1 MAMKIIHSYS
11 EKIVG
16 TVNYIRAD
24 LMVDS
29 AAELPAADGVQNF
42 HLQMGSVG
50 YVINDHDFYVMN
62 SAGSW
67 IKNGE

>member
-1 MAMKIIHSYS
+1 MAIKIIHSNS

-24 LMVDS
+24 LMVDT
-29 AAELPAADGVQNF
+29 AAELPAVDGIQNF

-50 YVINDHDFYVMN
+50 YVINDSAFYVLN

>member
-24 LMVDS
+24 IMVDEV
-29 AAELPAADGVQNF
+29 ADLPAADVKPNF
-42 HLQMGSVG
+42 HLTMGSIA
-50 YVINDHDFYVMN
+50 YVINDAEYYVMN
-62 SAGSW
+62 SAGTW
-67 IKNGE
+67 KKNGE

>member
-24 LMVDS
+24 IMVDTV
-29 AAELPAADGVQNF
+29 AELPAVDSIPNI
-42 HLQMGSVG
+42 HLTMGSIG
-50 YVINDHDFYVMN
+50 YVINDAEYYVLN
-62 SAGSW
+62 SAGTW
-67 IKNGE
+67 VKNGE

>member
-24 LMVDS
+24 LMVDTT
-29 AAELPAADGVQNF
+29 ADLPAPDDFNNF
-42 HLQMGSVG
+42 HLTMGSIA
-50 YVINDHDFYVMN
+50 YVINDADYYVLN
-62 SAGSW
+62 SSGTW